1 MTMELT
7 DRQRANIERLKRMQ
21 FASVYPHYVAKVER
35 KGRTQDELDTA
46 IRWLTGFGETEFE
59 GHLADGTTVQE
70 FFDAAEM
77 HPESVTITG
86 VVCGVRIADI
96 ADPLMRRVRI
106 LDKIVDDLA
115 KGRPLERVLTARA

>member
-1 MTMELT
+1 MAMEET
-7 DRQRANIERLKRMQ
+7 ARQRANADRVQRTP
-21 FASVYPHYVAKVER
+21 FAALYPLYVTKVER

-46 IRWLTGFGETEFE
+46 IRWLTGFDETEFE
-59 GHLADGTTVQE
+59 AHLASGTTVRD
-70 FFDAAEM
+70 FFDAAEL
-77 HPESVTITG
+77 HPDAVTITG

-115 KGRPLERVLTARA
+115 KGRPLERVLTAKS